1 MAEREFITYDGVKFR
16 KYKGEE
22 IGNTGHYKIE
32 VDKIED
38 VTISGTYLDSQAN
51 MIKFKQD
58 FWDFAKV
65 NSSALGY
72 NYLLIGE
79 DYLKTFHRYTR
90 ATNVNPPVE
99 VNDLFNEFIGILKGL
114 GLVNTEPIIEQ
125 GNKYKRMKIEMTT
138 KNPPYKTF
146 YLYFIPIDTNSI
158 EFSNTKM

>member
-22 IGNTGHYKIE
+22 IGSTGHYKIE

-51 MIKFKQD
+51 MKEFKQD

-72 NYLLIGE
+72 NYLLIGK
-79 DYLKTFHRYTR
+79 DYLKTFHRFTR
-90 ATNVNPPVE
+90 ETSTNPPVE
-99 VNDLFNEFIGILKGL
+99 VDDLFNEFIVILKDL
-114 GLVNTEPIIEQ
+114 GLVNSKPIIEQ
-125 GNKYKRMKIEMTT
+125 GKKYKRMKIEMTT